1 MLDSLE
7 NFMSTKK
14 ALIVV
19 AYGWCV
25 LSLVPVFIMPKES
38 AFIVGMGCIAVGS
51 LCLLIE
57 SCMD

>member
-1 MLDSLE
+1 M
-7 NFMSTKK
+7 NTKK

-25 LSLVPVFIMPKES
+25 LSLVPVFVMPKES

-57 SCMD
+57 SYMD

>member
-1 MLDSLE
+1 
-7 NFMSTKK
+7 MSTKK